1 MAKGG
6 VLSTGL
12 DALLPAEMADGC
24 ERIGARKA
32 SLDTVTTLGQAFQAG
47 AFVALGACLM
57 TVVLAASRALPYGV
71 GRLAGGLALCAGLI
85 PIVML
90 GAELFVGDNLV
101 VMAFVGRRIRP
112 GSLLRHWGI
121 VFSGNLLGAACVA
134 LLAVWGLHLRAV
146 DGSLIA
152 TALAVAAE
160 KCALQPLQAVALGLM
175 GSVLVCLATW
185 LCFGEHS
192 PAEKVLLIIFPISAL
207 AAVGFEH
214 VIANMYFVP
223 VGLLILAAD
232 PGAVASLAQAGLQVD
247 VAGLTLGSF
256 LLRNLVPVTLG
267 NLLGGGGLVGL
278 TYWLLYLRRDHPAGR

>member
-6 VLSTGL
+6 VLSTRL
-12 DALLPAEMADGC
+12 DALLPAEMADRC

-101 VMAFVGRRIRP
+101 VMAFASRKIRP
-112 GSLLRHWGI
+112 ARLLRHWGL
-121 VFSGNLLGAACVA
+121 VYAGNLLGAASVA
-134 LLAVWGLHLRAV
+134 LLALGGLHLKEV

-152 TALAVAAE
+152 TALTIAAD

-185 LCFGEHS
+185 LCFSAHS
-192 PAEKVLLIIFPISAL
+192 PAEKVLLTLFPISAL
-207 AAVGFEH
+207 AASGFEH

-223 VGLLILAAD
+223 LGLLIRATDPATVAALAR
-232 PGAVASLAQAGLQVD
+232 AGLQAD
-247 VAGLTLGSF
+247 VAGLTLANWVLHS
-256 LLRNLVPVTLG
+256 LLPVTLG

-278 TYWLLYLRRDHPAGR
+278 TYWLLYLRRR

>member
-6 VLSTGL
+6 ALSTRL
-12 DALLPAEMADGC
+12 DALLPAEMADRC
-24 ERIGARKA
+24 ERVGARKA
-32 SLDTVTTLGQAFQAG
+32 SLDTATTLVQAFQAG

-71 GRLAGGLALCAGLI
+71 GRLAGGLALCTGLI

-101 VMAFVGRRIRP
+101 VMAFVGRKIRP
-112 GSLLRHWGI
+112 ARLLRHWGI
-121 VFSGNLLGAACVA
+121 VYGGNLLGAASVA
-134 LLAVWGLHLRAV
+134 LLALWGLHIKEV

-152 TALAVAAE
+152 TVLTIAAD

-185 LCFGEHS
+185 LCFSSHS
-192 PAEKVLLIIFPISAL
+192 PAEKVLLIVFPVSAL
-207 AAVGFEH
+207 AASGFEH

-223 VGLLILAAD
+223 LGLLIMASD
-232 PGAVASLAQAGLQVD
+232 PGTVTTLAQAGLQIH
-247 VAGLTLGSF
+247 VADLTLGSF
-256 LLRNLVPVTLG
+256 MLRNLLPVTLG

-278 TYWLLYLRRDHPAGR
+278 TYWLLYLRRGRAAAR